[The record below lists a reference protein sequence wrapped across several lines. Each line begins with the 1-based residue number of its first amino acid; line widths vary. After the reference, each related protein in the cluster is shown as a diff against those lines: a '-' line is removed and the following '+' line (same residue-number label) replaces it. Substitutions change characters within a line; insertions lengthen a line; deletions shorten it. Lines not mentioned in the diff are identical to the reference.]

1 MVEAKLIYAVIIFV
15 GILFT
20 ITTTATLETAKLS
33 GFVNSTDNENI
44 TFLTSGNTI
53 LDPPLCVFEGTF
65 VDQGFTIV
73 QCVGD
78 YIGFSFGFIALQSE
92 NVFLG
97 IPFLAIAVLMIF
109 IAIGLIARI
118 ATAVI
123 PF

>member
-1 MVEAKLIYAVIIFV
+1 MVEAKLIYAIIIFV
-15 GILFT
+15 SILFT
-20 ITTTATLETAKLS
+20 ITTTATLETTRLS

-44 TFLTSGNTI
+44 TFVTTGDTI
-53 LDPPLCVFEGTF
+53 IDPPVCVFPDEF
-65 VDQGFTIV
+65 IDQGFTIV

-78 YIGFSFGFIALQSE
+78 YIGFLFGFLALQSE
-92 NVFLG
+92 NPFFG
-97 IPFLAIAVLMIF
+97 IPFQAIAVIMIF